1 MKQFLNISALICVL
15 SIPFALSS
23 QTRKAIPAGRY
34 EALSGVKNSRTS
46 KAADMSEEAGLKTES
61 ANIVW
66 NEALKHLP
74 PGNVEVSY
82 FSKSDLDP
90 LWASLMSSKGL
101 VPSKNVSTNTQI
113 IFSDNLRR
121 DLSLVKILSKGKIVI
136 LKDNQSLNDLLSL
149 QAKYEVLA
157 YQVAEDSNN
166 LFLLK
171 IK

>member
-1 MKQFLNISALICVL
+1 MKLFVNISALVFVL

-46 KAADMSEEAGLKTES
+46 KLNDLSVEAGLNAES

-74 PGNVEVSY
+74 AGNSEVSY
-82 FSKSDLDP
+82 FSKSELDP
-90 LWASLMSSKGL
+90 IWASLLSSKGL
-101 VPSKNVSTNTQI
+101 VPAGKVSSSTQI
-113 IFSDNLRR
+113 VFSDNLKR
-121 DLSLVKILSKGKIVI
+121 DLSMFKSLSKGKIVI
-136 LKDNQSLNDLLSL
+136 LKDKQSLKDLVAP
-149 QAKYEVLA
+149 QTKYEVLA